1 MPEYSRT
8 FAQFV
13 FDGSDDFFI
22 PKPMGEPN
30 DEQLQGN
37 ARENTLELCGR
48 VCYDSLGAGRATKD
62 YHDNL
67 ISSKHLS
74 VYEHTPVTVE
84 IDLADADIK
93 LDDFVCLANRP
104 GVTVLFPQSG
114 IARITINYRAI
125 MEWVQNSSNSHLES
139 LEIRRAVTLAF
150 AETAP
155 MVFEIASKHYDLLS
169 GEKFGEAQGY
179 ARVVEPENDR
189 EEHITIF
196 MRGSRGFSHEQVRHR
211 FSISQR
217 STRYVDEASSP
228 WVKHPLILQ
237 YLRDIGP
244 EKAEGLHGLM
254 DDAADKAQEIYTV
267 LVDELETWLTD
278 KGHKKTP
285 ARKQARGAAR
295 GFLGNA
301 LQTEM
306 MFTAS
311 VKAWRDIMLVQR
323 ASKFADAEIREVYAG
338 AQDNTSHVIAALK
351 QSRFADRFSD
361 VKVVASPDGIG
372 NVME

>member
-1 MPEYSRT
+1 MPSYSRT
-8 FAQFV
+8 MAQFV
-13 FDGSDDFFI
+13 FDGGPDFFVPI
-22 PKPMGEPN
+22 PMGEAAE
-30 DEQLQGN
+30 DQLQGN

-48 VCYDSLGAGRATKD
+48 ICYDSLGTGRNSRD

-84 IDLADADIK
+84 FDMKKAGVEPVDLC
-93 LDDFVCLANRP
+93 CLMNRP
-104 GVTVLFPQSG
+104 GVTMLFQSES
-114 IARITINYRAI
+114 IVRITFNYRAV
-125 MEWVQNSSNSHLES
+125 MEWKQNTTNHTLCDE
-139 LEIRRAVTLAF
+139 EFHNAVLLGF
-150 AETAP
+150 QQTAP
-155 MVFEIASKHYDLLS
+155 MVFDIAKRHYPIPEIDASVIEYAKVVDPKYD
-169 GEKFGEAQGY
+169 Q
-179 ARVVEPENDR
+179 
-189 EEHITIF
+189 EEHVTIF
-196 MRGSRGFSHEQVRHR
+196 MSGSRGFSHEQVRHR
-211 FSISQR
+211 FNISQR
-217 STRYVDEASSP
+217 STRYVDESKSP

-237 YLRDIGP
+237 YVREHI
-244 EKAEGLHGLM
+244 
-254 DDAADKAQEIYTV
+254 DAKHVHELIDKTVEQAQETYQD
-267 LVDELETWLTD
+267 LVSRLEAWLIEN
-278 KGHKKTP
+278 GHAKTP

-338 AQDNTSHVIAALK
+338 ASDNTFHVIAALK